1 MKGVLQHQ
9 AGPPC
14 DGQVGGWSPRLRAGE
29 TPALC
34 LQPIL
39 PKAAVFPRTR
49 GPCKSRTWLSTA
61 IKGMS
66 GSHLEMGEGV
76 L

>member
-1 MKGVLQHQ
+1 MDKSG
-9 AGPPC
+9 AA
-14 DGQVGGWSPRLRAGE
+14 PRLRAGV
-29 TPALC
+29 TPVLR

-39 PKAAVFPRTR
+39 PKAAVFLGSRD
-49 GPCKSRTWLSTA
+49 PCKSRTWLSTA
-61 IKGMS
+61 IGGTS